1 MTNDERILK
10 MYLPIVYNY
19 YLLDIF
25 SYLFLK
31 MISNLLLFVEM
42 NNEFHNLPQRHISMG
57 NSHNTRQSIKL

>member
-42 NNEFHNLPQRHISMG
+42 NN
-57 NSHNTRQSIKL
+57 